1 MRKGISCSVAGCD
14 EKAVRSIS
22 ASDALEALSKLDL
35 KLDDASVRRVYLCE
49 KHYKLFKKAVKK
61 DRFYERWRRR

>member
-1 MRKGISCSVAGCD
+1 M
-14 EKAVRSIS
+14 RSIS